1 VRADVF
7 TGKVNF
13 AFVVALQM
21 VRAVTVLF
29 IGPPLAKF
37 IASHTGD
44 RQEGERTL
52 RHRRRGDN
60 I

>member
-1 VRADVF
+1 
-7 TGKVNF
+7 
-13 AFVVALQM
+13 LQM